1 MLSLPFLENIIAGKE
16 EMLDLV
22 IRFPSWKAGRVF
34 SDGKV
39 IFSSVLFSTPFLPP
53 PPH

>member
-1 MLSLPFLENIIAGKE
+1 
-16 EMLDLV
+16 MLDLV

-39 IFSSVLFSTPFLPP
+39 IFPLCSSRPSFLPLP
-53 PPH
+53 TSLWVGVWGV